1 MTSNIEARSDRAP
14 LVLSEEEEAYYQ
26 QLSDDFSSNSGEMW
40 DVMLSRLAEM
50 LPDGYTL
57 NEDSRI
63 VRLDPGL
70 PDYVELD
77 GLYGKIRV
85 PASEAPSGR

>member
-1 MTSNIEARSDRAP
+1 METLPDGAP
-14 LVLSEEEEAYYQ
+14 LVLTEEEEAYYQ
-26 QLSDDFSSNSGEMW
+26 QLSDDFSSSSGEMW
-40 DVMLSRLAEM
+40 DVMLSHLAEA

-85 PASEAPSGR
+85 PAPEARSGR

>member
-1 MTSNIEARSDRAP
+1 MKDMETRPEGAP
-14 LVLSEEEEAYYQ
+14 LVLTEDEEAYYQ

-40 DVMLSRLAEM
+40 DVMLSHLAEM
-50 LPDGYTL
+50 LPDGYML

-77 GLYGKIRV
+77 GVNGKIRV
-85 PASEAPSGR
+85 PASEVPSGR

>member
-1 MTSNIEARSDRAP
+1 METRPEGAS
-14 LVLSEEEEAYYQ
+14 LVLTEEEEACYQ
-26 QLSDDFSSNSGEMW
+26 QLSDDFSSGSGEIW

-70 PDYVELD
+70 PDYVEID
-77 GLYGKIRV
+77 GLCGKIRV
-85 PASEAPSGR
+85 PAPRYGPAGSGI

>member
-1 MTSNIEARSDRAP
+1 MDAQPGEPS
-14 LVLSEEEEAYYQ
+14 LVLTEDEEAYYQ
-26 QLSDDFSSNSGEMW
+26 QLSDDFASISGEMW
-40 DVMLSRLAEM
+40 DVVLSQLAEM

-77 GLYGKIRV
+77 SVYGKIRV
-85 PASEAPSGR
+85 PAAEVRSGR

>member
-1 MTSNIEARSDRAP
+1 MEIRPEGAP
-14 LVLSEEEEAYYQ
+14 LVLTEDEEAYYQ
-26 QLSDDFSSNSGEMW
+26 QLSDDFSSVSGEIW

-70 PDYVELD
+70 PDYVEID

-85 PASEAPSGR
+85 PASEVRSGW

>member
-1 MTSNIEARSDRAP
+1 MKKMDDQPGGAS
-14 LVLSEEEEAYYQ
+14 LVLTEDEEAFYQ

-40 DVMLSRLAEM
+40 DVALSQLAEM
-50 LPDGYTL
+50 LPDGYAL

-77 GLYGKIRV
+77 GVYGKIRV
-85 PASEAPSGR
+85 PAVEVRAGR

>member
-1 MTSNIEARSDRAP
+1 MKKMADQLGGAS
-14 LVLSEEEEAYYQ
+14 LVLTEDEEAFYQ

-40 DVMLSRLAEM
+40 DVALSQLAEM

-77 GLYGKIRV
+77 GVYGKIRV
-85 PASEAPSGR
+85 PAFEVRSGR